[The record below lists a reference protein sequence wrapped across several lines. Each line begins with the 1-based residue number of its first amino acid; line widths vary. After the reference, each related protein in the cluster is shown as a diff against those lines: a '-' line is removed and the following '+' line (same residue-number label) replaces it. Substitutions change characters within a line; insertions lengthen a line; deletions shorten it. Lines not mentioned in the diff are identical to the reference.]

1 MISDY
6 EIKSKLTWNEFDEA
20 VMATVDVNV
29 VVENYKSAALSKSVD
44 SDLASIEGLAIRVEM
59 FMPGRAAPLSVSSVT
74 CSSTGSLPGVC
85 IHFFSFQFSVPFL
98 FCLIVFFHPPTIFP
112 PSFAYHKPYSVQIGM
127 SHTHK
132 K

>member
-85 IHFFSFQFSVPFL
+85 IHFFSSQFSVLSPLPFL
-98 FCLIVFFHPPTIFP
+98 FNCFFPPTYYF
-112 PSFAYHKPYSVQIGM
+112 PSFFCLP
-127 SHTHK
+127 
-132 K
+132 